1 MPRHVKQTTTFGYI
15 AEAAIT
21 ANAVVIAGT
30 DDDEV
35 DMPGAANVAPWGV
48 ALEAAGIGETLDV
61 QRNGYAICIANAAIT
76 KGAFVA
82 ISGTDGRVAGI
93 TIGTTT
99 HDQRLVGRAM
109 EAAGAA
115 GEEISIELM
124 LGQLVTV

>member
-1 MPRHVKQTTTFGYI
+1 MKQTTSFNYL

-30 DDDEV
+30 ADNEV
-35 DMPGAANVAPWGV
+35 DMPGAADVAPWGV
-48 ALEAAGIGETLDV
+48 ALEAAAIGESVDV
-61 QRNGYAICIANAAIT
+61 QRNGYAIVIANAAIT
-76 KGAFVA
+76 KGDFVA

-109 EAAGAA
+109 QAASGAGA
-115 GEEISIELM
+115 ELSIELM